1 MSILS
6 RLPLHPFL
14 FAAYSVLFVYAENL
28 SEVLL
33 VDMVA
38 PLGRALIAAGAATA
52 VAMLILRGPQ
62 RGALVATA
70 GVVAFAFF
78 GHLASE
84 LVKLGLDERGQLALW
99 AAVVAAAA
107 IVAVLA
113 RRRLDGITLGL
124 NTISLV
130 LVLMTLSSIV
140 PYEAGRAAR
149 VAAAPPPTDTPI
161 AEATRLP
168 NRDIYY
174 LVLDRYGSDWSLER
188 RYGIDSDLPEW
199 LAGEGF
205 QVIPGARA
213 NYRATDFSLASTLN
227 MRFLDDLTERFGP
240 VSDDRTPARQLLDD
254 HEVGTFLRAN
264 GYRYFQ
270 LGSWYGPTRTNSGAD
285 VVLTEGVDTEFSSVL
300 HDTSMRPAL
309 DRLLDDGIDD
319 ESPAGE
325 GPAGGD
331 PEGEPPEPTLRQR
344 HRDIPLFQFRQL
356 QRLPAA
362 PGRKFVFAHIL
373 LPHPP
378 YVFDREGG
386 TVTEEQEK
394 AGDEAELVAA
404 QLAFT
409 NEQIRA
415 TVTTLLSGPPES
427 DPIIVIQ
434 GDEGPF
440 LCGNT
445 DCVNLDPETLGI
457 RLGILSAYYLPDMPA
472 GSLPPTHSAVNT
484 FRFIFREY
492 FGADLPPL
500 PDRSFTWPDNDRL
513 YDFQDVTDLLP
524 LPGSAAGA
532 DP

>member
-1 MSILS
+1 VNILS

-33 VDMVA
+33 VDMGA
-38 PLGRALIAAGAATA
+38 PLGRALIVAGAATA
-52 VAMLILRGPQ
+52 VAMVILRGPQ

-84 LVKLGLDERGQLALW
+84 LAKLSLDERGQLAFW
-99 AAVVAAAA
+99 AAVVVAAA
-107 IVAVLA
+107 IVAILA
-113 RRRLDGITLGL
+113 RAKLDSITLGL

-130 LVLMTLSSIV
+130 LVIMTLAAIV

-174 LVLDRYGSDWSLER
+174 LVFDRYGSDWSLEH
-188 RYGIDSDLPEW
+188 RYGIDNDLPEW

-227 MRFLDDLTERFGP
+227 MRLLDELTERVGP
-240 VSDDRTPARQLLDD
+240 VSDDRTPARQLITD

-264 GYRYFQ
+264 GYRYFH
-270 LGSWYGPTRTNSGAD
+270 LGSWFGPTRSNPRAD
-285 VVLTEGVDTEFSSVL
+285 EVLTEGVDTEFSSVL
-300 HDTSMRPAL
+300 HDTSIRPAL
-309 DRLLDDGIDD
+309 DRLLDDGTDD
-319 ESPAGE
+319 GTDGE
-325 GPAGGD
+325 APD
-331 PEGEPPEPTLRQR
+331 GEAPEPTFRER

-356 QRLPAA
+356 QRLPAV

-378 YVFDREGG
+378 YVFDRDGR

-394 AGDEAELVAA
+394 AGEEADLVAA
-404 QLAFT
+404 QLAYT
-409 NEQIRA
+409 NDHIRA
-415 TVTTLLSGPPES
+415 TVAALLSGPPES

-434 GDEGPF
+434 ADEGPF

-445 DCVNLDPETLGI
+445 DCVDLDPETLGI
-457 RLGILSAYYLPDMPA
+457 RLGVLGAYYLPDMPA
-472 GSLPPTHSAVNT
+472 DSLSPTHSSVNT

-500 PDRSFTWPDNDRL
+500 PDRSFTWPDNDHL
-513 YDFQDVTDLLP
+513 YDFQDITDLLP
-524 LPGSAAGA
+524 LPGSATGSG
-532 DP
+532 P